1 MEVVKSNSGWNFRDL
16 LKKTAR
22 QIAEEDFKTYTNPTE
37 VVEDYLIRF
46 LKRLPNGDYTNIRK
60 EMNQEVF

>member
-37 VVEDYLIRF
+37 VVEDCLIRF
-46 LKRLPNGDYTNIRK
+46 LERLPNGDYTNIRK